1 MMKFVFLVLI
11 FLFLEVFVQDLE
23 ILIDYDYMRIYFC
36 YNWCVMKLDECK
48 KYYDCLGCREFE

>member
-23 ILIDYDYMRIYFC
+23 ILIDYDYMIYFC

-48 KYYDCLGCREFE
+48 KYYDCLGCREF